1 MNKVIKGKF
10 KIFKNVKIG
19 RKFVII
25 FCIILFYVSLSS
37 CSMYFEILNKSSIR
51 ENIYHV
57 KEKTLLSSDYTLV
70 DRINI
75 SSPTDWGAYPFITG
89 SGSDSDPYIIE
100 NIEIQGNG
108 VKIVEESGHS
118 RLNFSDRGI
127 YINAEGN
134 FTIRNCKISS
144 ISIGILLDI
153 GVTTGY
159 THNINNVEINN
170 CGIGICTWFWNIAVN
185 VSKCNISNCNWVTVI
200 APYDFEYPIV
210 YGGCGIYISGGIG
223 SIVECCR
230 IQNCS
235 IGLLASHTVSL
246 INNQLIN
253 CGFLFNFAYI
263 SQISLVNNTVNGKP
277 FGLFFN
283 EDNLLISGSQ
293 ASQYGQLI
301 FVLCHNLH
309 LSNIDI
315 TEPCSF
321 GLLIDHCDNAM
332 LEDIVCE
339 NQKIGFSILHTEIKA
354 DNLYAKD
361 CDTGFYLSEIYGSTL
376 TKLLTENTD
385 IPIYSYPPML
395 DCTIEIE
402 KSTRF
407 YIIDNYIGCDE
418 LQINSSISSFSV
430 LKSFL
435 PEFDNNGFLIEINDT
450 QTYQI
455 ADTLPDIWINFTIVI
470 FQEAQ
475 PSAIP
480 GFPLVWFHSAILLG
494 IIISSVYLRWKKR

>member
-1 MNKVIKGKF
+1 
-10 KIFKNVKIG
+10 
-19 RKFVII
+19 
-25 FCIILFYVSLSS
+25 
-37 CSMYFEILNKSSIR
+37 MYFKILNKSSIG
-51 ENIYHV
+51 ENTYHV
-57 KEKTLLSSDYTLV
+57 KEKIPLSSDYTLV

-75 SSPTDWGAYPFITG
+75 SSPTDWGLYPFITG

-100 NIEIQGNG
+100 NIEIQGKG

-118 RLNFSDRGI
+118 RLNYSDRGI

-144 ISIGILLDI
+144 ISNGILLGI
-153 GVTTGY
+153 GVSTGY

-170 CGIGICTWFWNIAVN
+170 CGIGIYNMFWNIAVN

-200 APYDFEYPIV
+200 APYDFEHPTV
-210 YGGCGIYISGGIG
+210 YGGYGIYISGGSG

-246 INNQLIN
+246 ISNQLIN
-253 CGFLFNFAYI
+253 CGFLFDFAYI
-263 SQISLVNNTVNGKP
+263 SQISLVNNTVNGKSI
-277 FGLFFN
+277 GLFFN
-283 EDNLLISGSQ
+283 EDNLIISGSQ

-301 FVLCHNLH
+301 FTLCHNLH

-315 TEPCSF
+315 TESCSF
-321 GLLIDHCDNAM
+321 GLLIDHCDNAI
-332 LEDIVCE
+332 LQNIVCE
-339 NQKIGFSILHTEIKA
+339 NQKIGFFILHTKIQA
-354 DNLYAKD
+354 DNLNAKN
-361 CDTGFYLSEIYGSTL
+361 CDVGFYLSEIASGLYYSTMTRL
-376 TKLLTENTD
+376 FTNNTY
-385 IPIYSYPPML
+385 IPIFAISPI
-395 DCTIEIE
+395 DNFTIEIE

-407 YIIDNYIGCDE
+407 YLVDLFGYDS
-418 LQINSSISSFSV
+418 LQLNSSVSSFILSP
-430 LKSFL
+430 SFIPAL
-435 PEFDNNGFLIEINDT
+435 DVEGFLIQINDT
-450 QTYQI
+450 YTYRVTDPHPEI
-455 ADTLPDIWINFTIVI
+455 IDIDFTIVI